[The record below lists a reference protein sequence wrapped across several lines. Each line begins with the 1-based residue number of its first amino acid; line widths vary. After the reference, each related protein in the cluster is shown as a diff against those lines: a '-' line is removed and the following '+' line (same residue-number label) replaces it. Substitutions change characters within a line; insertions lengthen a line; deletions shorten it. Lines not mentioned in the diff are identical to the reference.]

1 MKAKKI
7 ILMLLATI
15 FITSCELDRKEG
27 NLETLVS
34 YIEKLNIEG
43 LSKVIEG
50 KNFRAE
56 IIYQDERGRYYPLTL
71 AGCYEAFV
79 DEGYN
84 KEFSYKFCQYLIYKA
99 LNKVLKKRASQLEP
113 QVKALIEDYRNY
125 IKEKEK
131 TLETIKKIALYSI
144 PIFFAFAGLITGMGV
159 YRLMNVKKKEEEIER
174 EIAKQ
179 KEEIELYKQQKE
191 EEARKIVARAKEE
204 AEQILEKAKEEA
216 IDIGRTAYE
225 QGYKKGQEQHKR
237 ELKSLRSKISAVKS
251 IFKARPELNWCFRK
265 VTGWDFE
272 KWLKER

>member
-7 ILMLLATI
+7 ILMLLAMM
-15 FITSCELDRKEG
+15 FIASCELDKKES

-34 YIEKLNIEG
+34 YIEKLNRED
-43 LSKVIEG
+43 LSKIIRG
-50 KNFRAE
+50 TNFRAE
-56 IIYQDERGRYYPLTL
+56 IIYQDEEGRYYPLTL
-71 AGCYEAFV
+71 AGCYKGFIDA
-79 DEGYN
+79 GYN
-84 KEFSYKFCQYLIYKA
+84 KEFSYQFCQYLIYTA
-99 LNKVLKKRASQLEP
+99 LNKVLKKRANQLEP

-125 IKEKEK
+125 IKEKEE
-131 TLETIKKIALYSI
+131 TFETIKKIALYSI

-159 YRLMNVKKKEEEIER
+159 YRLMNVRKKEEEIER
-174 EIAKQ
+174 EIARQ
-179 KEEIELYKQQKE
+179 KEELELYKQKKE
-191 EEARKIVARAKEE
+191 KEAKEIVARATEE

-216 IDIGRTAYE
+216 INIGRMAYE
-225 QGYKKGQEQHKR
+225 QGYKEGQEQHKR